1 MLSQTQQV
9 IASDN
14 GPEAWVDLHGDAL
27 FRYALLRLRDRSAA
41 EEVVQETFL
50 AALNSY
56 EKFSGHSSERTWLIG
71 ILKHKI
77 TDHFRRTSRFMPL
90 VQDERDEISSANDRV
105 FFTTGEWVDHWHNE
119 TGPCDWN
126 ATPET
131 ALVQTEFRQRL
142 RSCLSALPERLAAAF
157 ALREIEGLSSEEVCK
172 VLEITSTNLWVMLH
186 RARAQL
192 RLCIEMHWFRQAENM
207 TKGASGKA

>member
-1 MLSQTQQV
+1 MLSQTQQET
-9 IASDN
+9 SNDK
-14 GPEAWVDLHGDAL
+14 GPESWVDAHGDVL
-27 FRYALLRLRDRSAA
+27 FRYAVLRLRDRSAA

-50 AALNSY
+50 AALHAY
-56 EKFSGHSSERTWLIG
+56 EKFSAHSSERTWLIG

-90 VQDERDEISSANDRV
+90 IQDDRDEISSANDKV
-105 FFTTGEWVDHWHNE
+105 FFTTGPWIDHWDNE

-126 ATPET
+126 ATPEN
-131 ALVQTEFRQRL
+131 ALVQAEFRERL
-142 RSCLSALPERLAAAF
+142 RRCLAALPERLAAAF
-157 ALREIEGLSSEEVCK
+157 ALREMEGLTSEEVCK

-192 RLCIEMHWFRQAENM
+192 RLCIEVHWFRQAKDM
-207 TKGASGKA
+207 AIGASTKT